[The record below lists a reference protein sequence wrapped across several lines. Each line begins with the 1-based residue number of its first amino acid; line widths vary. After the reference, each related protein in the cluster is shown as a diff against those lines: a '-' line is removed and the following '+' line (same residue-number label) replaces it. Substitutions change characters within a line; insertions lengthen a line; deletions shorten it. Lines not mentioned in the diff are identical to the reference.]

1 MIAKKI
7 MQWVKK
13 QGSLGVKENLLEI
26 RFRVGGFG
34 ISNESKLTFFS
45 DGTARRQIIRRED
58 DCSKSIKSFIFYDE
72 AQTKTLYGTFLA
84 LETEEWP
91 STFEEKKY
99 ETLDGT
105 QWGLIIKQPDG
116 TTRTHEGSNAYPD
129 NWKDVTAL
137 FGIS

>member
-1 MIAKKI
+1 MITKKI

-26 RFRVGGFG
+26 MFRVGGFG
-34 ISNESKLTFFS
+34 ISNESKLAFFP

-72 AQTKTLYGTFLA
+72 AQTKTLYGTFLS

-99 ETLDGT
+99 ETFDGT
-105 QWGLIIKQPDG
+105 QWSLIITQPDG
-116 TTRTHEGSNAYPD
+116 TTRTHDGSNAYPN